1 MTESERTTDDR
12 ADWIRAALDRGE
24 RPLTAYALRLL
35 GDVERARDTVQETF
49 LRLCKQ
55 DRSSV
60 EDHLSEWLF
69 RVCRNQALDVQR
81 KESWMTSMSEERE
94 SRTMDASPPPT
105 AAIEATD
112 SLSHVL
118 GMMAGLPD
126 KQQEVLRLK
135 FQHGLSYKEISRVMD
150 ESVGNVGWL
159 IHVGI
164 KNLRGKLAG
173 EGAEA

>member
-1 MTESERTTDDR
+1 MTESERPIDDS
-12 ADWIRAALDRGE
+12 AAWIRAALTQYE
-24 RPLTAYALRLL
+24 RPLTAYATRIL
-35 GDVERARDTVQETF
+35 GDVERARDAVQETF
-49 LRLCKQ
+49 LRLCNQ
-55 DRSSV
+55 ERASV
-60 EDHLSEWLF
+60 ENHLSEWLF

-81 KESWMTSMSEERE
+81 KESWMTPMNEDRERVALD
-94 SRTMDASPPPT
+94 TAPPPT
-105 AAIEATD
+105 AAIEAREN
-112 SLSHVL
+112 LSHVL
-118 GMMAGLPD
+118 GMMSGLPA

-150 ESVGNVGWL
+150 ESIGNVGWL